1 LTNRTAAL
9 LATLLLV
16 GCTYPDFK
24 LIDQRTFR
32 RTPTPSST
40 DVARAALPP
49 LPLVVIRF
57 DNLDED
63 YGPILAKA
71 VDAATT
77 VKPDVAFDVLTPMP
91 ISAPPD
97 VQARFTS
104 QGVRDAQ
111 DVADALVADGVSPD
125 RVHMGFRGDA
135 GTPPREV
142 QVYAR

>member
-1 LTNRTAAL
+1 LRNRTAAL
-9 LATLLLV
+9 LATLLVV

-49 LPLVVIRF
+49 LPLVVIRY

-63 YGPILAKA
+63 YGPTLARA

-77 VKPDVAFDVLTPMP
+77 IKPDVAFDVLTPMP
-91 ISAPPD
+91 IAASPD

-104 QGVRDAQ
+104 QGIRDAQ
-111 DVADALVADGVSPD
+111 DVADALAADGVSPD
-125 RVHMGFRGDA
+125 RVHMGFRGDSGA
-135 GTPPREV
+135 PPREV

>member
-1 LTNRTAAL
+1 LTKRTALL

-16 GCTYPDFK
+16 GCTPPDFK

-32 RTPTPSST
+32 STPTPSST

-49 LPLVVIRF
+49 LPLVVIRY

-63 YGPILAKA
+63 YGPTLARA
-71 VDAATT
+71 VNEATT

-91 ISAPPD
+91 IAAPPD

-104 QGVRDAQ
+104 QGIRDAQ
-111 DVADALVADGVSPD
+111 DVADALAADGVPPD